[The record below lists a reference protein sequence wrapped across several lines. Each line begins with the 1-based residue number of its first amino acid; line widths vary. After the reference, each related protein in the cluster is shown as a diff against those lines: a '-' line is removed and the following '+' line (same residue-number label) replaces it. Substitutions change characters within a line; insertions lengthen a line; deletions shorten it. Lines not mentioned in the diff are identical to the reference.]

1 MAVRDLGRAVV
12 SILRVAAVAI
22 IVGAILGLVMKL
34 VLWLFDGAIYVFW
47 DWLPDQLDVDPESF
61 GYMAA
66 VLGVGGLLV
75 GIGQRYL
82 GYHPEALDVVI
93 EQVKEGEGVDHR
105 TIPRALVNSV
115 FALGSGG
122 PLGPESALVAVIGG
136 VYYWAKQRM
145 DKVALLA
152 YHTVTGK
159 GENDTSKPWQ
169 YAPTVIAGIVLVL
182 VFRALPGGMDLSYV
196 PASASPGAASAV
208 LLAVAAGIAG
218 GILGLGSHHLEGRL
232 RGFGLF
238 DRVPLLTGVAGGLIV
253 AILAIPSFLVLF
265 SGAEQMGAL
274 FDGSTSTGEMFYAG
288 VAKWAGLLIVI
299 TLGWKGGP
307 IFPLMFISGALA
319 VAAGDAFGV
328 EGLALYA
335 GGVAGAVTGGLRS
348 MALGVV
354 VALLVVPTSMV
365 LLMIA
370 GAAGAG
376 LVLRGERHLA
386 GDQATA

>member
-12 SILRVAAVAI
+12 SILRVALVAI
-22 IVGAILGLVMKL
+22 VVGAILGVVMKS
-34 VLWLFDGAIYVFW
+34 VLWLFDGTIYVLW
-47 DWLPDQLDVDPESF
+47 DWLPEQVDVDPESF
-61 GYMAA
+61 GYMVI
-66 VLGVGGLLV
+66 VLGGGGLLV
-75 GIGQRYL
+75 GIGQRFL
-82 GYHPEALDVVI
+82 GYHPDALDVVI
-93 EQVKEGEGVDHR
+93 EQVKEGEGIDYR
-105 TIPRALVNSV
+105 TIPRTLLNSV

-122 PLGPESALVAVIGG
+122 PLGPEAALVAVIGG
-136 VYYWAKQRM
+136 VYYWAKERM

-152 YHTVTGK
+152 YHTVTGT
-159 GENDTSKPWQ
+159 GEQDTSKPWQ
-169 YAPTVIAGIVLVL
+169 YAPAVIAGIVLVL
-182 VFRALPGGMDLSYV
+182 VFRALPGGVDLSYV
-196 PASASPGAASAV
+196 PTSASPGAASAV

-218 GILGLGSHHLEGRL
+218 GVLGLGSVHLEGRL
-232 RGFGLF
+232 RGLGLF
-238 DRVPLLTGVAGGLIV
+238 DRAPLLTGVVGGLIV
-253 AILAIPSFLVLF
+253 AILAVPSFLVLF

-348 MALGVV
+348 MALGVL
-354 VALLVVPTSMV
+354 VALLVVPASMV
-365 LLMIA
+365 LLMVA

-386 GDQATA
+386 GDQAAA